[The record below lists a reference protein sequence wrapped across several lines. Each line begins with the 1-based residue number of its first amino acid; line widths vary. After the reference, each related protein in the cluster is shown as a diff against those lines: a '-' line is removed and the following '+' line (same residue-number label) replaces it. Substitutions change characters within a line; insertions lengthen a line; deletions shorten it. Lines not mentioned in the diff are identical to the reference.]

1 MVILGLVLLSLI
13 VFFMY
18 MWKTQPVVPRQGC
31 STCPS
36 RKNT

>member
-1 MVILGLVLLSLI
+1 MVILGLVVLALI

-18 MWKTQPVVPRQGC
+18 MWKVDSPTKKQGC

-36 RKNT
+36 RKN